1 MSFDNIQTWFEN
13 IRAWSEQYPYLSDSL
28 EILGVLILSLVV
40 YFIAKKYLIR
50 ILSILIR
57 RSKTQYDDIILE
69 RIKPH
74 RIAYIA
80 PLLVLYN
87 FAYLIPSGEQAIR
100 QIIAALIIGVLA
112 LTIGAFLDSL
122 HAIYQNLEKFHGT
135 PIKGYIEIVKIFI
148 FIVGAILV
156 ISLFTGKS
164 PLGLLSGIGA
174 ITAVLLLIFRDTI
187 LSLVASFQITS
198 GDLVKVGDWI
208 EVPKFGADGD
218 VIDIALHTV
227 KIQNWDKTISVI
239 PTHELLMASFRN
251 WRGMTESGGRRIK
264 RAIHID
270 VNSIKFC
277 DDDMIKRFEKIH
289 LLTDYVKQKQQ
300 EVKAY
305 NQEQAIDLSEP
316 VDGRRMTNVGT
327 FRAYIKAYL
336 RNHNKISQDMTL
348 LVRQLAPGPHGL
360 PIEIYAFTNDTAWS
374 NYEAIQAD
382 VFDHLFAI
390 ASEFDLKVFQY
401 PTGKDLE
408 SVVDGGDQV
417 DGR

>member
-1 MSFDNIQTWFEN
+1 MPFDNIQKWFEN
-13 IRAWSEQYPYLSDSL
+13 IRAWAEQYPYLSDFL

-100 QIIAALIIGVLA
+100 QIIAALIIGILA

-122 HAIYQNLEKFHGT
+122 NAIYQDLEKYHGT

-174 ITAVLLLIFRDTI
+174 MTAVLLLIFRDTI

-208 EVPKFGADGD
+208 EVPKFDADGD
-218 VIDIALHTV
+218 VTDIALHTI

-239 PTHELLMASFRN
+239 PTHQLLQASFKN

-277 DDDMIKRFEKIH
+277 DDDMIKRFEKIP

-390 ASEFDLKVFQY
+390 ASKFDLKVFQY

-408 SVVDGGDQV
+408 SVVDSGDQV